1 MRMLLQVVDK
11 GRRCYEPM
19 IQIRPLPPSHPSKAH
34 AASSS
39 LWGADMA
46 VGQVK
51 LYLLGQAV
59 GTASLG
65 GVQLQA
71 SPLCV
76 KVPSYQLAGQ
86 GRGRAGSWHRHCL
99 QWSLLWV
106 ALQSASLTHYQR
118 CASF

>member
-34 AASSS
+34 AASSR

-71 SPLCV
+71 SPLCD
-76 KVPSYQLAGQ
+76 KAPS
-86 GRGRAGSWHRHCL
+86 H
-99 QWSLLWV
+99 
-106 ALQSASLTHYQR
+106 
-118 CASF
+118 